1 MSGHGVDLVVVGGG
15 IVGLAVARALSAG
28 TGLQV
33 LLLEK
38 EARLAGHQTGHN
50 SGVIHSGLYYRPGS
64 LKASNCAKGREALY
78 RYCAERQIP
87 HERCGKLVVA
97 SVESERP
104 ALQELQR
111 RGQANG
117 LEGLEWLEGP
127 ELRTWEP
134 EVAGVAGLYVPQ
146 TGIVDYVRVAESFA
160 ADILS
165 QGGAVRTACELRR
178 VVTQTGGF
186 RLETTDGAFNCRW
199 LINCA
204 GLQSDRVAQLCGLIP
219 EVRIIPFR
227 GEYYTLAA
235 PRRGLVRNLIY
246 PVPDPTLPFLG
257 VHLTR
262 MVSGE
267 VEAGPNAVLA
277 LKREGYRRSSFSLR
291 DCWDILSYPGFWHL
305 ARRFWR
311 VGAREYYRSFR
322 KAVMVQDLR
331 RLLPALTSADL
342 QPGGAGVRAQAV
354 DKCGRLLDDFCF
366 LETGSMIH
374 VLNAPSPAAT
384 AALSIGATIAERAQ
398 ERFSL
403 R

>member
-1 MSGHGVDLVVVGGG
+1 MNSRMVDLVVIGGG
-15 IVGLAVARALSAG
+15 IVGLAVARALSASP
-28 TGLQV
+28 GLQV
-33 LLLEK
+33 LVLEK
-38 EARLAGHQTGHN
+38 EPRLAGHQTGHN

-64 LKASNCAKGREALY
+64 LKASNCTAGREALY
-78 RYCAERQIP
+78 SYCAERQIP
-87 HERCGKLVVA
+87 HERCGKVVVA
-97 SVESERP
+97 TTEGERP

-117 LEGLEWLEGP
+117 LEGLEWLEGT
-127 ELRTWEP
+127 ELRAWEP

-160 ADILS
+160 TDIRG
-165 QGGAVRTACELRR
+165 QGGMVRTSCEVRR
-178 VVTQTGGF
+178 VRPLPKGF
-186 RLETTDGAFNCRW
+186 RLETTGGVFNCRW

-204 GLQSDRVAQLCGLIP
+204 GLQSDRVAQLCGLTP

-227 GEYYTLAA
+227 GEYYTLVAA
-235 PRRGLVRNLIY
+235 RRGLVRNLIY
-246 PVPDPTLPFLG
+246 PVPDPALPFLG

-277 LKREGYRRSSFSLR
+277 FKREGYRRSSFSLR
-291 DCWDILSYPGFWHL
+291 DSWETLSYPGFWHL

-311 VGAREYYRSFR
+311 IGAREYYRSFR

-331 RLLPALTSADL
+331 RLLPALSGSDL

-354 DKCGRLLDDFCF
+354 DKSGRLLDDFCF
-366 LETGSMIH
+366 LEGESMIH

-384 AALSIGATIAERAQ
+384 ASLSIGGSIAARAR
-398 ERFSL
+398 ELFSL
-403 R
+403 P